1 LLLKPTEDD
10 DDDDE
15 RVKMEY
21 DGERMTDSATVDL
34 VRS

>member
-15 RVKMEY
+15 REQMES